1 MMRRSFNQTVGRTMR
16 AVKIPNKCLESS
28 RNPSRSKDVPG
39 KSPVRLSPSKMMNS
53 TQYDYKKWTKI
64 LVSSNCADINKL

>member
-28 RNPSRSKDVPG
+28 RNPSKSKDVPG

-53 TQYDYKKWTKI
+53 TQYDYRKWTAN
-64 LVSSNCADINKL
+64 LVSLNYRDRNKL